1 MPQITPLES
10 FALHVI
16 CTSLAYHL
24 HVTCTRSFED
34 FIAIQ
39 IFLERS
45 PRSGNSLDITMRDFM
60 PSLVLHKGLLF
71 FYPSYCQMHAYPRKY
86 AASEFW
92 MVDPKTHQFW
102 VWRCVAL
109 LYQALDTIRMENRL
123 VGGLNIPSLAVD
135 DTQRLFYSGKK
146 KTHTIMYEI
155 AVDVCTGFIHH
166 VWGGYPG
173 SDNDLSMISASGL
186 LEELFEGEKLLGD
199 KIYRHL
205 DQIVTPTAGKW
216 YTLNAAEQTFNS
228 YVSSRREIV
237 EHVFG
242 RMKQFHCLQE
252 KWRHSLPQ
260 HLAVFTVIANIINV
274 DKKLSQL

>member
-1 MPQITPLES
+1 SNQNYGNQNLLMSRHEQFFGYHHER
-10 FALHVI
+10 FHALFGVTQGTALLLSIILSDACDNHIPEPIHV
-16 CTSLAYHL
+16 LWMLY
-24 HVTCTRSFED
+24 
-34 FIAIQ
+34 
-39 IFLERS
+39 
-45 PRSGNSLDITMRDFM
+45 
-60 PSLVLHKGLLF
+60 F
-71 FYPSYCQMHAYPRKY
+71 FKAYPRKY

-135 DTQRLFYSGKK
+135 GTECPIRRSRDADTQRLFYSGKK

-274 DKKLSQL
+274 DKKPSQL